1 MFTAKYKYTKLQSHL
16 HSFAKKI
23 QSIYNTVFLYKA
35 LYINAFKCF
44 IVYIFTLQYCVFL
57 IAKMCK
63 IILQKTNNRHFV
75 IFEFKYHA
83 INMRDNSD
91 IGMYHA
97 YLLRIYDSSTKLWSF
112 KNNFYIKK

>member
-1 MFTAKYKYTKLQSHL
+1 MRK
-16 HSFAKKI
+16 
-23 QSIYNTVFLYKA
+23 
-35 LYINAFKCF
+35 
-44 IVYIFTLQYCVFL
+44 
-57 IAKMCK
+57 K
-63 IILQKTNNRHFV
+63 IILKLKPTVQKNNRHFV